1 VREQAI
7 DRVADAVE
15 THLQLPTLLGLL
27 GSAA

>member
-15 THLQLPTLLGLL
+15 DNLHLPLLLGLL
-27 GSAA
+27 GLDS